1 MAVRGPTG
9 LTYWRR
15 PAKQHSD
22 VQFGWSLQDD
32 LIRFGN
38 DGLADYLV
46 RTDFMISTAGHKIA
60 PVEVETALS
69 SHPAVREA
77 VVFGL
82 PDATRR
88 ETVAAFVVLN
98 QGFAESDGLR
108 RELQAYVKSRLAPY
122 KYPRRLDFIDAIPRD
137 SVGKVQPRILRG
149 SSWPRTPTT
158 ARTAD
163 DHATRSGYGPYLA
176 PRPALRAGRRR
187 ARGGPG
193 AQLVPEPAGLD
204 VPGAGAGR
212 GRPYRHHAVGAG
224 VICSAADYR
233 RARALISIA
242 IPSAATAPY
251 DRMPGAIMTD
261 WPRFAAR
268 SAQAIV
274 LPETS
279 AETRDWLSRMFGA
292 TRLGSALAGLAIL
305 RSFEPRDLVKRW
317 DVPAYFVHGS
327 GDPIVPAAIS
337 KECAD
342 RFGGQYLEVPS
353 AAHLVV
359 IDQKEAVHRIV
370 ADVAGGG

>member
-1 MAVRGPTG
+1 
-9 LTYWRR
+9 
-15 PAKQHSD
+15 
-22 VQFGWSLQDD
+22 
-32 LIRFGN
+32 
-38 DGLADYLV
+38 
-46 RTDFMISTAGHKIA
+46 
-60 PVEVETALS
+60 
-69 SHPAVREA
+69 
-77 VVFGL
+77 
-82 PDATRR
+82 
-88 ETVAAFVVLN
+88 
-98 QGFAESDGLR
+98 
-108 RELQAYVKSRLAPY
+108 
-122 KYPRRLDFIDAIPRD
+122 
-137 SVGKVQPRILRG
+137 
-149 SSWPRTPTT
+149 
-158 ARTAD
+158 
-163 DHATRSGYGPYLA
+163 
-176 PRPALRAGRRR
+176 
-187 ARGGPG
+187 
-193 AQLVPEPAGLD
+193 
-204 VPGAGAGR
+204 
-212 GRPYRHHAVGAG
+212 
-224 VICSAADYR
+224 
-233 RARALISIA
+233 
-242 IPSAATAPY
+242 
-251 DRMPGAIMTD
+251 MTD